1 MTALAPIRP
10 WHGVFE
16 PLWWA
21 AGALRK
27 ELLDFRF
34 EYPVEV
40 IPAAGAKASLHYY
53 VYSDRLFFDAMEPD
67 ADGIPIQ
74 RSRQFHT
81 YNPAYIAWYGLMSM
95 ERSLREEVSV
105 QAIALQQARWL
116 RDHAVERADGAV
128 VWPYTVDWDEG
139 ACRLKAPWI
148 SAMAQGLAISL
159 LVRAYRIT
167 NDPELLRQCRG
178 AARVFELAVA
188 NGGVRT
194 VEKGHVV
201 YEEYPGTPSPRVL
214 DGYLFSLL
222 GLYDL
227 ATETDDPTIRRLFAE
242 GIDGL
247 LHTLPVWDYKGKWS
261 WYGSHGYLCPPQYHN
276 LNCVLL
282 ASLASLTGKPTLQR
296 YADAWTPAHL
306 TAWGRAEVFL
316 LFMLTK
322 NGSRLRHLVRRRA
335 REQRA

>member
-34 EYPVEV
+34 DYPVEV
-40 IPAAGAKASLHYY
+40 VPAAGAKASLHYY

-81 YNPAYIAWYGLMSM
+81 YNPAYIAWYGLMSL
-95 ERSLREEVSV
+95 ERSLRQDVSR
-105 QAIALQQARWL
+105 QAIAMRQADWL
-116 RDHAVERADGAV
+116 RNHAVARADGSV
-128 VWPYTVDWDEG
+128 VWPFTVDWDEG

-148 SAMAQGLAISL
+148 SAMVQGLAMSL

-167 NDPELLRQCRG
+167 GETELLDQCRG
-178 AARVFELAVA
+178 AAVVFARTVA
-188 NGGVRT
+188 DGGVRT
-194 VEKGHVV
+194 IEEGHVV
-201 YEEYPGTPSPRVL
+201 YEEYPGVPSPRVL

-227 ATETDDPTIRRLFAE
+227 ATETGDPAIRRLFDE

-247 LHTLPVWDYKGKWS
+247 THNLPFWDYKGKWS
-261 WYGSHGYLCPPQYHN
+261 WYGSHGYLCPPHYHN

-282 ASLASLTGKPTLQR
+282 SSLASLTGEPALQR

-306 TAWGRAEVFL
+306 TAFGRAEVFL
-316 LFMLTK
+316 FFMLTK
-322 NGSRLRHLVRRRA
+322 NRSRLRHLLRRRTRDHA
-335 REQRA
+335 A

>member
-40 IPAAGAKASLHYY
+40 VPAAGAKASLHYY

-81 YNPAYIAWYGLMSM
+81 YNPAYIAWYGL
-95 ERSLREEVSV
+95 V
-105 QAIALQQARWL
+105 
-116 RDHAVERADGAV
+116 
-128 VWPYTVDWDEG
+128 
-139 ACRLKAPWI
+139 
-148 SAMAQGLAISL
+148 QGLAMSL

-167 NDPELLRQCRG
+167 GETELLDQCRG
-178 AARVFELAVA
+178 AAVVFARTVA
-188 NGGVRT
+188 DGGVRT
-194 VEKGHVV
+194 IEEGHVV
-201 YEEYPGTPSPRVL
+201 YEEYPGVPSPRVL

-227 ATETDDPTIRRLFAE
+227 ATETGDPAIRRLFDE

-247 LHTLPVWDYKGKWS
+247 THNLPFWDYKGKWS
-261 WYGSHGYLCPPQYHN
+261 WYGSHGYLCPPHYHN

-282 ASLASLTGKPTLQR
+282 SSLASLTGEPALQR

-306 TAWGRAEVFL
+306 TAFGRAEVFL
-316 LFMLTK
+316 FFMLTK
-322 NGSRLRHLVRRRA
+322 NRSRLRHLLRRRTRDHA
-335 REQRA
+335 A